1 MTTLFARSRTGA
13 ADVVAHAAVAHAA
26 VAHAVVDA
34 ADGPGASSARDA
46 SLPIPAESLALLATL
61 DAWAEHGWL
70 RRLDAALARFIAA
83 HSPGTSASP
92 ALLLAVA
99 LTAQLEGQGHACLPL
114 AELLGRAEG
123 GEPAAA
129 LLGWSGDAAL
139 ALAVVLRAGP
149 ADLPAWLAALG
160 ASPAVAVE
168 EGTAT
173 GLQAQ
178 PAALPATRAATQQPA
193 GPATGDWPAHPAAQP
208 GAQPLVLCDD
218 RLYLRRYWTYEQR
231 LLSQVR
237 ARCGAA
243 QAVDEG
249 RARHWLDR
257 LFSADSAPAAPAAAA
272 AASID
277 QPSVHSHRPPA
288 IDWQKAACALALR
301 SQLTLITGGPGTGK
315 TYTAARLLALLVAMS
330 DQPQR
335 LRIALAAPTG
345 KAAARLRQSILG
357 ALAALQSQLGDS
369 LPLKQLITQVNQAST
384 LHRLLGA
391 RPQTRRFQHTAA
403 HPLAVDVLIVDEASM
418 VHLEMMAALLDA
430 LPLSARLVLLGDQDQ
445 LASVEAGA
453 VLGDLCQAPAAGR
466 YGPQMRRYLGALTGQ
481 DFSAERGDDDGP
493 PLASQT
499 IKLIRSQRFG
509 GAIGALAEAVNAGDT
524 AAAAQAL
531 RQPESQQPESQQPAA
546 QRPEIQRAGAA
557 AEVHAKPLT
566 WLSPASPQAVVDLAL
581 NGRSGAPGGY
591 RRYLSLLTDPQ
602 RLAASADRAQRE
614 AWVHAVLQ
622 AFDEFRVLCALR
634 DGEWGVAGLNRA
646 IELKLAQA
654 GLLSLRG
661 GEWYEGRPVMVRRND
676 PGLGVFN
683 GDIGIALRV
692 GGDGGGG
699 WAGSVG
705 AAGTAELL
713 GSERAGEGGGGG
725 GENGPFAAGPASDA
739 TTISG
744 PSLRVW
750 FADGPALRS
759 VSVSRLGE
767 VDTAYALTVHK
778 SQGSEFMH
786 TVLVLPGE
794 LGRPATRELVYTGI
808 TRARAQLT
816 LVSAQPEALG
826 LALVRVTRRSGG
838 LRARLGLGAGPSTGD
853 GLIV

>member
-13 ADVVAHAAVAHAA
+13 AVADAQAAAE
-26 VAHAVVDA
+26 A
-34 ADGPGASSARDA
+34 ADGRDAPRTRDA
-46 SLPIPAESLALLATL
+46 SLPITAESLDLLATL
-61 DAWAEHGWL
+61 DAWAEQGWL

-83 HSPGTSASP
+83 HSPGSASP
-92 ALLLAVA
+92 LLLLAVA
-99 LTAQLEGQGHACLPL
+99 LTAHLEGQGHACLPL
-114 AELLGRAEG
+114 AELLGRGEG

-139 ALAVVLRAGP
+139 ALQAVLAG
-149 ADLPAWLAALG
+149 LPAELDAWQAALR
-160 ASPAVAVE
+160 ASPAVAVAM
-168 EGTAT
+168 TAGAGAGAAT
-173 GLQAQ
+173 ERAAP
-178 PAALPATRAATQQPA
+178 PAAGLAADLRQSAPVDPADQA
-193 GPATGDWPAHPAAQP
+193 GSVAE
-208 GAQPLVLCDD
+208 PLVLCDD
-218 RLYLRRYWTYEQR
+218 RLYLRRYWAYEQR
-231 LLSQVR
+231 LLTQVT

-243 QAVDEG
+243 EAVDEG

-257 LFSADSAPAAPAAAA
+257 LFSAPAAAA
-272 AASID
+272 APGTSID
-277 QPSVHSHRPPA
+277 QPSAHSHPHPN
-288 IDWQKAACALALR
+288 IDWQKTACALALR
-301 SQLTLITGGPGTGK
+301 NQLTLITGGPGTGK
-315 TYTAARLLALLVAMS
+315 TYTAARLLVLLMAMS
-330 DQPQR
+330 DSPQR

-357 ALAALQSQLGDS
+357 ALAALPSQLVDS
-369 LPLKQLITQVNQAST
+369 LPLAHLITQVNQAST

-391 RPQTRRFQHTAA
+391 RPHTRRFQHTEA

-453 VLGDLCQAPAAGR
+453 VLGDLCQEPAAGR

-493 PLASQT
+493 LLASQT

-531 RQPESQQPESQQPAA
+531 RQPAPQQPASQQA
-546 QRPEIQRAGAA
+546 APQRARAA
-557 AEVHAKPLT
+557 DEPDAKPLA

-581 NGRSGAPGGY
+581 NGRIGAPGGY
-591 RRYLSLLTDPQ
+591 RRYLVLLAQ
-602 RLAASADRAQRE
+602 RPSAVADRAQRE
-614 AWVHAVLQ
+614 AWVRAVLQ

-646 IELKLAQA
+646 IELRLAQA

-661 GEWYEGRPVMVRRND
+661 GEWYEGRPVMVLRND

-683 GDIGIALRV
+683 GDIGIALRAV
-692 GGDGGGG
+692 GGDAQLAASELG
-699 WAGSVG
+699 G
-705 AAGTAELL
+705 AAGPVGAGANMQADAGAGATA
-713 GSERAGEGGGGG
+713 A
-725 GENGPFAAGPASDA
+725 ATAGP
-739 TTISG
+739 G
-744 PSLRVW
+744 LRVW

-767 VDTAYALTVHK
+767 VDTAFALTVHK
-778 SQGSEFMH
+778 SQGSEFKH

-816 LVSAQPEALG
+816 LVAAQPEALG
-826 LALVRVTRRSGG
+826 LALACVTRRSGG
-838 LRARLGLGAGPSTGD
+838 LRARLGLGAGPAT
-853 GLIV
+853 V